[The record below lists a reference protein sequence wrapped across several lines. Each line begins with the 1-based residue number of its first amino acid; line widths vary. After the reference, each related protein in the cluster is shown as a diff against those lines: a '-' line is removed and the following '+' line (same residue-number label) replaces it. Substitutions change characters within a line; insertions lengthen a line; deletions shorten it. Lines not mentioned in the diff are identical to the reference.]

1 MPHNITAFSFKT
13 GKKFRQRL
21 NMSLFFLHSR
31 PFSTIFLPTPY
42 HLLIMSLSCP
52 YHVLMIPD
60 PCLYFLSRYKQGDY
74 TNLIK
79 KYTPSLERRKTILF
93 GKIFHKTAMNYLQN
107 IAYLPTKK
115 ITELRLFIIKQIN
128 NQQDVDNFSIRFL

>member
-1 MPHNITAFSFKT
+1 M
-13 GKKFRQRL
+13 
-21 NMSLFFLHSR
+21 
-31 PFSTIFLPTPY
+31 
-42 HLLIMSLSCP
+42 
-52 YHVLMIPD
+52 
-60 PCLYFLSRYKQGDY
+60 
-74 TNLIK
+74 IK
-79 KYTPSLERRKTILF
+79 KYTPSLERGKTILF